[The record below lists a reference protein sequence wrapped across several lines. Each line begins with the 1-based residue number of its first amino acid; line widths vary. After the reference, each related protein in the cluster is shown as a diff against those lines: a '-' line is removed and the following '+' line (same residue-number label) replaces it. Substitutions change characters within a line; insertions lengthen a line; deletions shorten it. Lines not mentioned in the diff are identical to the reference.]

1 MKFSMEKLHVY
12 TLALIAA
19 IIPNIVFLNAIPQPR
34 DSIFFMAFPK
44 GEINYDFFSYSKMM
58 FLIFSTVFLTLIF
71 LWKSY
76 KKIKWQPVY
85 GFLIVYT
92 VLIILSTAISP
103 FRELAIRGLGDR
115 YEGIFTLFAYLLLFF
130 VAYNIAKDKD
140 DRKIVIGGVIA
151 GSVVVGLVGIF
162 QYWGLDIYRTR
173 FMQQIITPEEFSN
186 FKFTFQFGKATI
198 YSSLYNT
205 NFVGSYMVIML
216 FIAIGL
222 FLNSESKKAKNW
234 SYAYALLMFANWIGC
249 RSRAG
254 IMGGQIIFLFAL
266 LLFYR
271 LIKTYKKDLIILVCS
286 FAVVFLVMNTVENEQ
301 GRLTD
306 KFTSIN
312 TPSNPNTYLRDAYV
326 ENGALVI
333 KDKFTDIKVFQ
344 KDGRVQFFDD
354 TNKALTPQVKKYKSL
369 ELNENGQEVSVERY
383 KIYFNEEKYKRYSFN
398 ILRDGMLELEYNHE
412 DIRIIKYPIV
422 FVGDTYKSPGITGK
436 LFDIVKIPRLHALD
450 GYETLG
456 SMRIYNWTR
465 TLPLLKETMYLGYGP
480 DTFSIVFPQNDT
492 FGKTISYGMANIV
505 VDKPHNMYLQIA
517 VNTGII
523 SLVVFVI
530 GLFIYLLDGIV
541 AYRGLEKIS
550 VEAFL
555 WLGVLAYHA
564 TAMFNDSLVSVAPI
578 AWICFGISAGIIY
591 SNREEEKSLNT
602 KEID

>member
-92 VLIILSTAISP
+92 VLIVLSTAISP

-130 VAYNIAKDKD
+130 VAYNIAKDKE

-216 FIAIGL
+216 FLAIGL

-254 IMGGQIIFLFAL
+254 IMGGQIIFVFAL
-266 LLFYR
+266 LLFFR
-271 LIKTYKKDLIILVCS
+271 LIKTYKKDLIILGCS
-286 FAVVFLVMNTVENEQ
+286 FAVVFLVMNTVESDQ
-301 GRLTD
+301 GNLAD

-344 KDGRVQFFDD
+344 KEGRVQFFDD

-412 DIRIIKYPIV
+412 DIRIINYTIV

-541 AYRGLEKIS
+541 AYRGLEKVS

-578 AWICFGISAGIIY
+578 AWITFGISAGIIY